1 MAGSTTMPTRRTS
14 RSDAHPPKSRLSKS
28 RIVSGLQCERRLW
41 LETYCREA
49 MEIDAASQAAFDTGH
64 EVGEL
69 ARSLYGPGS
78 LVEHVHDIDTA
89 LAETAA
95 LLACG
100 GKRRTLFEPAF
111 RHSDV
116 VVRADVLK
124 PVPGGYDLIEVK
136 ASTSVKDY
144 HLTDCAIQAW
154 VIEQAGIPLKHIRL
168 AHLDNTFV
176 YRGDADYHGLLVAED
191 VTGQVRELVAGVAP
205 WVRRFKKV
213 LRADEPAIATG
224 DQCHDPYPCPFFA
237 HCRAQ
242 QPAGPKYPLSLL
254 PHGGKLARTLS
265 EAGYLDLRKVPA
277 ARLDKPLH
285 QRIHAASISGR
296 AFLDPAAARVLA
308 RLGYPRYHLD
318 FETIAFAVPRWAGTR
333 PYQQIPFQWSC
344 HIEQPD
350 GSFNE
355 HAFLDLS
362 GEPPMRAFAES
373 LLATLGRRGPIMVY
387 NQSFEASRVRELATL
402 CPDLALRLR
411 GLIDRMVD
419 LLPITRAHYYHP
431 AMMGSWSLKAVLPTI
446 APELAY
452 DRLGEVADG
461 GQAQL
466 AYVEAIHP
474 QTSSE
479 RRAVLDTA
487 LRRYC
492 ANDTLA
498 LIRLAAV
505 LARG

>member
-1 MAGSTTMPTRRTS
+1 MTMPTRRTS
-14 RSDAHPPKSRLSKS
+14 PSDSPLPKSRLSKS

-41 LETYCREA
+41 LETYSREV
-49 MEIDAASQAAFDTGH
+49 MEIDATSQAAFDTGH
-64 EVGEL
+64 AVGEL
-69 ARSLYGPGS
+69 ARLLYGRGS
-78 LVEHVHDIDTA
+78 LVEHIHDIDTA

-111 RHSDV
+111 RHDGV

-144 HLTDCAIQAW
+144 HLIDCAIQAW
-154 VIEQAGIPLKHIRL
+154 VIEQAGVPLQHIRL
-168 AHLDNTFV
+168 AHLDNSFV
-176 YRGDADYHGLLVAED
+176 YRGDADYRGLLVAED
-191 VTGQVRELVAGVAP
+191 VTAQVRELVADVTP

-213 LRADEPAIATG
+213 LRADEPAITTG

-237 HCRAQ
+237 HCRTQ
-242 QPAGPKYPLSLL
+242 EPAGPKYPVALL
-254 PHGGKLARTLS
+254 PHGGKLARTLH
-265 EAGYLDLRKVPA
+265 EEGYLDLRKVPA
-277 ARLDKPLH
+277 TRLDKPLH
-285 QRIHAASISGR
+285 RRIHAASISGR
-296 AFLDPAAARVLA
+296 AFLDPASAHMLAALD
-308 RLGYPRYHLD
+308 YPRHHLD

-344 HIEQPD
+344 HVEQPD
-350 GSFNE
+350 GSFKE
-355 HAFLDLS
+355 HGFIDLS

-387 NQSFEASRVRELATL
+387 NQSFEASRVKELAAL
-402 CPDLALRLR
+402 FPDLSRRLL

-431 AMMGSWSLKAVLPTI
+431 AMLGSWSLKAVLPTI

-452 DRLGEVADG
+452 DRLNEVADG

-474 QTSSE
+474 QTSSA
-479 RRAVLDTA
+479 RRAALDTA

-498 LIRLAAV
+498 LIRLAA
-505 LARG
+505 LLGRG